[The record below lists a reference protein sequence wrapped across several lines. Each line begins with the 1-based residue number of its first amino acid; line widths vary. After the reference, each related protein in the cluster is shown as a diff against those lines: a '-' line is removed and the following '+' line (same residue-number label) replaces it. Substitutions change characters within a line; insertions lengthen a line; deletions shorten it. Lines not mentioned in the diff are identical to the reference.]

1 MNKPFEAII
10 FDMDGTII
18 DSEKLSKLSFKKVAD
33 IYNITIDD
41 DFIFSIIGKTMD
53 AAKEMYIN
61 KYGDHNYTKIFDTR
75 RKIYN
80 EIMTTQ
86 GLDTKGDL
94 NLVFDTLVS
103 KGYKLALCTSAP
115 KLSTEK
121 KLKIIGQENRFNVI
135 ITGDDVINGKPHPSP
150 YLKVAELLNLDPS
163 KCLVIEDSPNGIISA
178 NKAGMQVINI
188 EDEIS
193 IEQEILNLCYDK
205 IVSLDELNFKEY
217 LG

>member
-61 KYGDHNYTKIFDTR
+61 KYGDHNYEKIFDTR

>member
-61 KYGDHNYTKIFDTR
+61 KYGDHNYAKIFDTR